1 MYNRNLQVHIIGVI
15 KNKNPEIWVLS
26 LVLRFIR
33 KKTILLKKFTQG
45 SKIINRK
52 NDTLHNT
59 AKYDKKR
66 MAYAIRFNYSNIK
79 LQ

>member
-1 MYNRNLQVHIIGVI
+1 MLKFV
-15 KNKNPEIWVLS
+15 KEP
-26 LVLRFIR
+26 
-33 KKTILLKKFTQG
+33 ILLQNLTKI
-45 SKIINRK
+45 SKIMNHK

-79 LQ
+79 LL

>member
-1 MYNRNLQVHIIGVI
+1 MQKFVKEAILSKNLT
-15 KNKNPEIWVLS
+15 K
-26 LVLRFIR
+26 
-33 KKTILLKKFTQG
+33 IL
-45 SKIINRK
+45 KIINRK

-79 LQ
+79 LL